1 MSRQKSTNH
10 ANIGLEDRNDQIAV
24 EMRGLDDI
32 AHGLLEVID
41 SSEQCKRVQAVDQRE
56 RVVAQHLVDVASQ
69 RLLVPISA
77 LTTQRHQLIRRI
89 RVFLVDNH
97 KIINTI
103 SIIKTKHYLT
113 M

>member
-1 MSRQKSTNH
+1 MTRQKSTNH